1 MFSSAH
7 RQDHDGRAPAADR
20 PAQDRWIADALRK
33 NLALAILF
41 IDRENNLL
49 PHASEAA
56 TALLRCRDL
65 RSGNIATLL
74 RPLVAEK
81 TLHSILA
88 TRDRLRQPAPAD
100 APSGAAELANVDLRL
115 PNPDGTVTTAC
126 CRFTFS
132 AVDAHPDRDVC
143 MVAIADETADVQHLR
158 ELVDMRKQVQIQSE
172 ILRSLLQTG
181 RARFAASM
189 QRIDAAMSAINATL
203 KKPAREQPAFRLKL
217 EETLVEVDRI
227 RREGAALKITSL
239 EGAAR
244 SFEDSLHELRSRA
257 RLSGGDFLPL
267 AVKLDELFGQ
277 YAIVRALTKRTQPP
291 TAEASSDERVT
302 DNGTQIIDAPRLIAK
317 MAAAGL
323 VADEGAR
330 AQVPPRRPARSGSLE
345 STLASLSGHIAE
357 ECAKDVK
364 LECVGLDLV
373 PAVYQ
378 SAVKNVAI
386 QLIRNAIMHGVETR
400 EARALAGKPACAAL
414 RLTFAA
420 LPDGGFEMRF
430 QDDGCGIDPHVVRR
444 IAVAKGLI
452 GAQAAAALPDRQ
464 AIKLIFKSRFTTIA
478 ASAAAGHG
486 GGLTL
491 VRRYVD
497 ESGGK
502 IALASLPGRDT
513 RFKVSLPAVPPPD
526 A

>member
-7 RQDHDGRAPAADR
+7 RQDHDERAPAADR
-20 PAQDRWIADALRK
+20 PTQDHWIADALRK
-33 NLALAILF
+33 NIALGILF
-41 IDRENNLL
+41 IDRENNVL
-49 PHASEAA
+49 PQISAAAS
-56 TALLRCRDL
+56 TLLRCREFG
-65 RSGNIATLL
+65 SANFETLL
-74 RPLVAEK
+74 KPLVAEK

-88 TRDRLRQPAPAD
+88 ARDRLRQPAPAD
-100 APSGAAELANVDLRL
+100 APSGAAELADVDLRL
-115 PNPDGTVTTAC
+115 PNPDGSVTTAC

-143 MVAIADETADVQHLR
+143 MVAIADETADVQHVR
-158 ELVDMRKQVQIQSE
+158 ELKDLRSRVQVQAE
-172 ILRSLLQTG
+172 ILRSLLQIG
-181 RARFAASM
+181 RARFAVSM
-189 QRIDAAMSAINATL
+189 QRTDAAMSAINAIL
-203 KKPAREQPAFRLKL
+203 KKPAREQSAFRLKL

-227 RREGAALKITSL
+227 RREGAALKLTSL

-244 SFEDSLHELRSRA
+244 SFEDSLHELRGRA
-257 RLSGGDFLPL
+257 SLSGGDFLPL

-277 YAIVRALTKRTQPP
+277 YALVRALTKRTQPA

-302 DNGTQIIDAPRLIAK
+302 DNGTQIIDAPRFIAK
-317 MAAAGL
+317 MGAAGRIPGE
-323 VADEGAR
+323 DAR
-330 AQVPPRRPARSGSLE
+330 ARVPPRRPARSGSLE
-345 STLASLSGHIAE
+345 STLASLSEHIAE
-357 ECAKDVK
+357 EYAKAVK

-373 PAVYQ
+373 PAAYQ
-378 SAVKNVAI
+378 GAVKNVAI

-400 EARALAGKPACAAL
+400 DARALAGKPACAAL
-414 RLTFAA
+414 RLTFVA
-420 LPDGGFEMRF
+420 LPDGSFEMRF
-430 QDDGCGIDPHVVRR
+430 QDDGRGVDPQLVRR

-452 GAQAAAALPDRQ
+452 SAQAAAALPDRQ
-464 AIKLIFKSRFTTIA
+464 AIKLIFKSRFTTIDTPLA
-478 ASAAAGHG
+478 EGHG

-526 A
+526 S